1 MADKKFGVKQLDLI
15 GTGTPTIQ
23 SANNLNL
30 NATTTAISNDVTI
43 GGDLTV
49 TGSIT
54 GSSAG
59 IPSGVIMLWSGAANA
74 IPTGYVLCDGNN
86 NTPNLIDRFVV
97 GASNSTGDNTYPGL
111 SPNATPGGSADATLV
126 SHSHTVDTH
135 NHGSGTLSAST
146 GGSHTHSTGFGRGT
160 DDQGGAGPEETYDWN
175 STSSYNTSPHNGHTH
190 PVSGSTGNESPGTDD
205 QGVSATNANLPP
217 YYALCYIMKT

>member
-49 TGSIT
+49 TGSITGSIT

-135 NHGSGTLSAST
+135 NHGSGTLSAGT

-160 DDQGGAGPEETYDWN
+160 DDTGGVGPEETSDWDSSN
-175 STSSYNTSPHNGHTH
+175 SYNTSTHNGHTH
-190 PVSGSTGNESPGTDD
+190 PVSGSTGSESPGTDN
-205 QGVSATNANLPP
+205 QG
-217 YYALCYIMKT
+217 

>member
-54 GSSAG
+54 GSITGSSAG

-86 NTPNLIDRFVV
+86 NTPNLVDRFVV

-111 SPNATPGGSADATLV
+111 SPNATPGGSANAVLIG
-126 SHSHTVDTH
+126 HSHTYVRPNTE
-135 NHGSGTLSAST
+135 
-146 GGSHTHSTGFGRGT
+146 T
-160 DDQGGAGPEETYDWN
+160 DDELGT
-175 STSSYNTSPHNGHTH
+175 
-190 PVSGSTGNESPGTDD
+190 PVG
-205 QGVSATNANLPP
+205 
-217 YYALCYIMKT
+217 